1 MPIYK
6 LVDELIFPSV
16 EEAENGIVAVGG
28 DLSPERLMLAY
39 KSGIFPWFSEDEP
52 IVWWSPDPRFV
63 LFPEKLHISR
73 SLKRLMTQQR
83 YHVTFN
89 RDFEGVIAN
98 CREMV
103 RQGQQGTWITKEMKK
118 AYINLFNLGFAQSIE
133 VWKGEELVG
142 GMYGV
147 TLGTIFCGE
156 SMFSKES
163 NTSKIALVS
172 FMKKFQEEGGR
183 LLDCQVHSDHMQRMG
198 AEKISRKDFMMFIET
213 A

>member
-6 LVDELIFPSV
+6 LIDELIFPNV

-63 LFPEKLHISR
+63 LFPEKLHVSR

-98 CREMV
+98 CKEMV
-103 RQGQQGTWITKEMKK
+103 RQGQQGTWITQEMKE
-118 AYINLFNLGFAQSIE
+118 AYIQLFKLGFAQSIE

-156 SMFSKES
+156 SMFSKEN

-172 FMKKFQEEGGR
+172 FMRKFQEEGGR

-198 AEKISRKDFMMFIET
+198 AEEIPRKDFMMFIET